1 MMKLN
6 IPVWVVILSVI
17 GIIAL
22 TYWVPKWFK
31 NMNKNSNETVIAEAE
46 AVIEEAEK
54 KMKAAA

>member
-31 NMNKNSNETVIAEAE
+31 NMNKNSTETVIAEAE